1 MNANKK
7 GKAIPEKMNLLLLG
21 SFGVGRFELTSRQNL
36 NSLQVLEGN
45 IQRERV
51 HPYSR
56 REVHKDSN
64 TGEW

>member
-45 IQRERV
+45 IQ
-51 HPYSR
+51 
-56 REVHKDSN
+56 
-64 TGEW
+64 